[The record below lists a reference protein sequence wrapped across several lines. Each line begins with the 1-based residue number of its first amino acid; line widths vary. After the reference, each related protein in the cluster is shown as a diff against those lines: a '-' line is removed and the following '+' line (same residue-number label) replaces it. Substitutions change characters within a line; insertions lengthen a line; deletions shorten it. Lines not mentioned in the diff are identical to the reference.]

1 MIDRPELS
9 VVMPCLDEEDTIGI
23 CVEKANKAM
32 KEANIDGEVIVA
44 DNGSQDESR
53 KIATSLGARVV
64 DVADRGY
71 GAALMGGIEAAHGR
85 FILMGDCDDSY
96 DFLEIP
102 KFASELRKGFD
113 LVQGCRLPRGG
124 GRVLPNAMPFL
135 HRWLGNPFLSW
146 LVRKM
151 FRIPIHD
158 VYCGMRGFS
167 RELYQKLDLRSPGME
182 FATEMIIKSG
192 LYSASMSQVPITLH
206 PDGRKQH
213 GPHLRTFRD
222 GWRTLRLFLIFSP
235 RWSFFRPGLLL
246 LISAILGYALA
257 LPQTRIFGV
266 ALDIHTLLVASLF
279 GLIGWQAIL
288 LSVFAKLFA
297 ARELMMP
304 PNPSLESLSVE
315 KVLGFGLGFALLG
328 ISLIATVA
336 GQWWASGLGSLDYPQ
351 TMRWVIPGFTSTAI
365 GFQTMM
371 AALMIGLL
379 KLNPKK

>member
-315 KVLGFGLGFALLG
+315 KVLGFGLGFALIG
-328 ISLIATVA
+328 IGLIATVA

>member
-64 DVADRGY
+64 DVTDRGY

-315 KVLGFGLGFALLG
+315 KVLGFGLGFALIG
-328 ISLIATVA
+328 IGLIATVA

>member
-53 KIATSLGARVV
+53 KIATSLGARVI

-315 KVLGFGLGFALLG
+315 KVLGFGLGFALIG
-328 ISLIATVA
+328 IGLIATVA

>member
-182 FATEMIIKSG
+182 FATEMIIKWPVQCLNESG
-192 LYSASMSQVPITLH
+192 ADH
-206 PDGRKQH
+206 P
-213 GPHLRTFRD
+213 
-222 GWRTLRLFLIFSP
+222 SS
-235 RWSFFRPGLLL
+235 RW
-246 LISAILGYALA
+246 A
-257 LPQTRIFGV
+257 
-266 ALDIHTLLVASLF
+266 
-279 GLIGWQAIL
+279 
-288 LSVFAKLFA
+288 
-297 ARELMMP
+297 
-304 PNPSLESLSVE
+304 
-315 KVLGFGLGFALLG
+315 
-328 ISLIATVA
+328 
-336 GQWWASGLGSLDYPQ
+336 
-351 TMRWVIPGFTSTAI
+351 
-365 GFQTMM
+365 
-371 AALMIGLL
+371 
-379 KLNPKK
+379 